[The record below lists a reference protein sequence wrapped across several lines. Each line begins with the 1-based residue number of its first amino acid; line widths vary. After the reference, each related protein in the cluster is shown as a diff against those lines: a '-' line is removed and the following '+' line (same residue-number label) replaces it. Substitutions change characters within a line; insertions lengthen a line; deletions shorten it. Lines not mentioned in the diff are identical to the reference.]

1 MPSSLADR
9 ALKNEALALHGG
21 TPVRDNWL
29 PYGHHSI
36 DEGDIAAVI
45 EVLRSDWITQ
55 GPKVDEFEQ
64 AVADCCGAKYGVALS
79 SGTAALHAAC
89 AAAGL
94 GPGDEVIT
102 TPLTFVATAN
112 AVVYCGAKPVF
123 ADVQV
128 RTLNID
134 PEQVE
139 RRITAKTK
147 AILPVDFAGQPAN
160 LDEIFDL
167 ARKHD
172 LVVIEDACH
181 ALGAE
186 YKGRKI
192 GSVSLMTTFSFHPVK
207 HVTTGEGGMVL
218 TDDREVAQRVKSLR
232 HHGIRYL
239 DSQRPWVYEIPRL
252 GYNYRLSD
260 IHCALGRSQLRRLA
274 SGLSRRREIAT
285 AYTRSL
291 SILDQVSLL
300 EPSLDV
306 QHAWHLYIILLNL
319 EKLSADRDTVVEA
332 LRAENIGAA
341 LHYPL
346 VYLHPFY
353 RKCFGYGEGLCP
365 IAEALAPR
373 MVTLPMFPEMTDS
386 DVDDVLAAMGKVL
399 RCFSRKA

>member
-1 MPSSLADR
+1 
-9 ALKNEALALHGG
+9 
-21 TPVRDNWL
+21 VRDTWL
-29 PYGHHSI
+29 PYGHHWI
-36 DEGDIAAVI
+36 DEEDIASVAQA
-45 EVLRSDWITQ
+45 LRSDWITQ
-55 GPKVDEFEQ
+55 GPRVEEFER
-64 AVADCCGAKYGVALS
+64 AIAAYCGARYGIAFS

-89 AAAGL
+89 TVAGL
-94 GPGDEVIT
+94 GPDDEAIT

-123 ADVQV
+123 ADVQI

-160 LDEIFDL
+160 LDEILDL
-167 ARKHD
+167 ARKHH

-192 GSVSLMTTFSFHPVK
+192 GSASPMTVFSFHPVK
-207 HVTTGEGGMVL
+207 HITAGEGGMVL
-218 TDDREVAQRVKSLR
+218 TDDSEVAQRLKSLR
-232 HHGIRYL
+232 HHGISYS
-239 DSQRPWVYEIPRL
+239 DSQRPWAYQIPRL

-291 SILDQVSLL
+291 SNLEQVSLL
-300 EPSLDV
+300 EPSLDIR
-306 QHAWHLYIILLNL
+306 HAWHLFIVLLNL
-319 EKLSADRDTVVEA
+319 EKLSTDRDTVIEA
-332 LRAENIGAA
+332 LRAENIGAT

-346 VYLHPFY
+346 VHLHPFY
-353 RKCFGYGEGLCP
+353 RKHFGYGEGLCP
-365 IAEALAPR
+365 VAEALAPR
-373 MVTLPMFPEMTDS
+373 MVTLPMFPAMTDS
-386 DVDDVLAAMGKVL
+386 DVDDVVTAVGKVL
-399 RCFSRKA
+399 HHFSRKT